1 MVMTTLKW
9 SQPSTLEF
17 PEMVNLKQLPKMLD
31 KKVSDTMSK
40 WKTIWLY
47 GNLQYDVDR
56 TKF

>member
-1 MVMTTLKW
+1 
-9 SQPSTLEF
+9 
-17 PEMVNLKQLPKMLD
+17 MVNLKQLPKMLD

>member
-1 MVMTTLKW
+1 
-9 SQPSTLEF
+9 
-17 PEMVNLKQLPKMLD
+17 MVNLKQLPKMLD

-47 GNLQYDVDR
+47 RILQYDVDR